1 MLLIDW
7 ISKVVRTDV
16 FLGAVLKTKIF
27 FSLVYTQKFMFSE
40 KDTNIWSYF
49 PSKELSKLME
59 DKSKFEFPS
68 QKTWTLPTNK
78 IKPVLCASV
87 LVLISAEWFDLSF
100 SALPPLFLC
109 WGSGRQLGYLI
120 VARWRF

>member
-1 MLLIDW
+1 M
-7 ISKVVRTDV
+7 DV

-68 QKTWTLPTNK
+68 QKT
-78 IKPVLCASV
+78 
-87 LVLISAEWFDLSF
+87 
-100 SALPPLFLC
+100 
-109 WGSGRQLGYLI
+109 
-120 VARWRF
+120 